1 MTDCSAEKSGHTLT
15 IAQLTHAASA
25 LACAVRSS
33 ACSLATAVAV
43 ADARHTFATTKRQN
57 KVSKESVLCGSDN
70 IGVKGKTIIEA
81 GAVIRGD
88 LSTIELGSYCL
99 IGRHAVIRPAEQKF
113 QGRIAYIPM
122 TIGDHVMIE
131 ENAIVE
137 AAAIGDCTHIGKNVQ
152 VVRAKRER
160 DGGRLHAIHSCCAQS
175 PSERSQ
181 CSIDCC
187 CCCHVSLS
195 CSDRL
200 PVIAACAPLWLR
212 VRAALCLRAAV
223 CWTARFCPPTA

>member
-1 MTDCSAEKSGHTLT
+1 MACSR
-15 IAQLTHAASA
+15 
-25 LACAVRSS
+25 VSS
-33 ACSLATAVAV
+33 ARPRVLCSDRIAAAA

-131 ENAIVE
+131 ENSIVE

-152 VVRAKRER
+152 VVSKER
-160 DGGRLHAIHSCCAQS
+160 DSSRLRVLRSCASVPIHCMSLLAQLTLLLLMLLSSLLCHAGR
-175 PSERSQ
+175 R
-181 CSIDCC
+181 
-187 CCCHVSLS
+187 LS
-195 CSDRL
+195 S
-200 PVIAACAPLWLR
+200 LR
-212 VRAALCLRAAV
+212 VRPLCVGSPLHRVSLLLPA
-223 CWTARFCPPTA
+223 

>member
-1 MTDCSAEKSGHTLT
+1 MRVRVAV
-15 IAQLTHAASA
+15 AA
-25 LACAVRSS
+25 
-33 ACSLATAVAV
+33 ATAAAAAAAA

-131 ENAIVE
+131 ENSIVE

-152 VVRAKRER
+152 VVSKEGEGQQSSARPSFVRLWAHS
-160 DGGRLHAIHSCCAQS
+160 LHA
-175 PSERSQ
+175 
-181 CSIDCC
+181 
-187 CCCHVSLS
+187 
-195 CSDRL
+195 
-200 PVIAACAPLWLR
+200 
-212 VRAALCLRAAV
+212 
-223 CWTARFCPPTA
+223 TAR